1 MRYPSLI
8 VVLAMLG
15 ALALFVWRARPANRL
30 HRLFA
35 LQILS
40 FSTWTLG
47 VAGLYNGSDHFDIW
61 GGLCFAGAS
70 LIPSAFLAFV
80 HYYPPESRWPSRT
93 VIRAAVLIGIL
104 FALMSVST
112 SWIVTDFEWR
122 SGELW
127 RRPGPLYGLFAVY
140 FLAVWGQGAI
150 LIFVKWRRARGVEHL
165 HLKYLT

>member
-15 ALALFVWRARPANRL
+15 ALALFVWRARQANRL

-47 VAGLYNGSDHFDIW
+47 VAGLYNGSDHYDIW

-70 LIPSAFLAFV
+70 LIPGAFLAFV

-112 SWIVTDFEWR
+112 SWIVTEFEWR
-122 SGELW
+122 SG
-127 RRPGPLYGLFAVY
+127 
-140 FLAVWGQGAI
+140 
-150 LIFVKWRRARGVEHL
+150 
-165 HLKYLT
+165 